1 MKKLLLSAFAALTM
15 GAATAQL
22 PANSVAPN
30 FTATDLNGNSYTLYS
45 LLDQGITVYLDVSA
59 TWCGPCW
66 NYHNTHKLRDLYDQ
80 YGPTGTITPN
90 KVMVFFA
97 EGDGQTSLADLQ
109 GTGGNTQGNWVA
121 GTTYP
126 ILHATGPQI
135 ANLYEINAYPTLYVI
150 CPNRIV
156 NTFSQGLTVPQ
167 MYALAGSCPVA
178 TQPVDAGLIQY
189 TGSPAACVGANA
201 ELRVMM
207 QNMGTQSLASC
218 TIEALSGGNVVAS
231 NTWNGNLGTYGTAD
245 VLVGTVPVTGNA
257 TYTFRV
263 NAANDANANNNQTTG
278 SYVASNVTLQ
288 GIEVRLE
295 LQLDGYAA
303 ESSWALYDGA
313 GNTVAQAAYT
323 GANNNQLIT
332 QTFTLNQ
339 NDCYNFRIIDSYG
352 DGICCAY
359 GNGFYRLVDVAAGTN
374 IVNITGAAAD
384 FEQRDDVYKSGT
396 GTGLITVEIDRSNVR
411 LFPNPANDNFTLEYR
426 LDESSN
432 VAVTIVN
439 ALGQPI
445 KSVENMERTAGTY
458 ALSVET
464 SELPVGTYAV
474 MIGTDKGLVT
484 KMFTVVR

>member
-1 MKKLLLSAFAALTM
+1 
-15 GAATAQL
+15 
-22 PANSVAPN
+22 
-30 FTATDLNGNSYTLYS
+30 
-45 LLDQGITVYLDVSA
+45 
-59 TWCGPCW
+59 
-66 NYHNTHKLRDLYDQ
+66 
-80 YGPTGTITPN
+80 
-90 KVMVFFA
+90 
-97 EGDGQTSLADLQ
+97 
-109 GTGGNTQGNWVA
+109 
-121 GTTYP
+121 
-126 ILHATGPQI
+126 
-135 ANLYEINAYPTLYVI
+135 
-150 CPNRIV
+150 
-156 NTFSQGLTVPQ
+156 

-352 DGICCAY
+352 DGICCGY

-374 IVNITGAAAD
+374 IVNITGAAAGFD
-384 FEQRDDVYKSGT
+384 QRDDVYKSGT

-426 LDESSN
+426 LDEASN